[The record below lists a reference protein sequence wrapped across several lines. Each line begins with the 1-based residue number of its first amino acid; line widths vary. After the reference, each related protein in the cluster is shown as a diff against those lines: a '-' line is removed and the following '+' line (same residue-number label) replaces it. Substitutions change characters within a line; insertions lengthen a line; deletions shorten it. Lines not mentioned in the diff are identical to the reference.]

1 MESVSTELKSQ
12 LSDPIDSDASL
23 VKETELH
30 SEASE
35 AINEPL
41 ETADKGGGHQAE
53 ECSVQPGKETAGPA
67 ESTAPTEKG
76 LSESQLTECTES
88 VSLEAE
94 AANVTT
100 LDRQDAQESTAST
113 EGRRWGGW
121 GSWGKSL
128 LTTATST
135 VGQGIT
141 AVKEKAATLTI
152 HSSSSASEESKQTG
166 SNEGTLPGVPED
178 LGLTESPPSS
188 ASSGSRGML
197 STITNAVQNTGKSVI
212 TGGLGAL
219 EFIGKKTM
227 NVLAESDPGF
237 KKTKILMQRTVT
249 LSQML
254 REAKDKEKER
264 IGNQVVME
272 RTAHYG
278 ILFDDFQGLS
288 HLEALEIL
296 SNESEFKAIFVFS
309 VQVQSILMSI
319 EGEELETLKRD
330 LITIKEIFQEKDFE
344 KDEDEK
350 ASEGEEFASII
361 TELLFELH
369 VAAAPDKL
377 NKARKRAH
385 DWVNKV
391 DLLAMESE
399 ENPKEENTELCGKKD
414 EETSKAEE
422 DNSKSVGDIYMSSV
436 ESMAEVTARSIEQ
449 LHKVAELILHGQDVE
464 KPALDQAR
472 ILTRLT
478 GAMCKEVSSLSK
490 KFSDTLTAAG
500 SKLKAEVLTPWINS
514 VLLEGSN
521 STTYIQDAF
530 QLLLPVLQISHLQI
544 TSSKT
549 PSER

>member
-1 MESVSTELKSQ
+1 M
-12 LSDPIDSDASL
+12 
-23 VKETELH
+23 
-30 SEASE
+30 
-35 AINEPL
+35 
-41 ETADKGGGHQAE
+41 KGQY
-53 ECSVQPGKETAGPA
+53 Q
-67 ESTAPTEKG
+67 
-76 LSESQLTECTES
+76 
-88 VSLEAE
+88 
-94 AANVTT
+94 
-100 LDRQDAQESTAST
+100 
-113 EGRRWGGW
+113 
-121 GSWGKSL
+121 
-128 LTTATST
+128 
-135 VGQGIT
+135 
-141 AVKEKAATLTI
+141 
-152 HSSSSASEESKQTG
+152 
-166 SNEGTLPGVPED
+166 
-178 LGLTESPPSS
+178 
-188 ASSGSRGML
+188 
-197 STITNAVQNTGKSVI
+197 GKSVI

-249 LSQML
+249 LSQ
-254 REAKDKEKER
+254 
-264 IGNQVVME
+264 
-272 RTAHYG
+272 
-278 ILFDDFQGLS
+278 
-288 HLEALEIL
+288 
-296 SNESEFKAIFVFS
+296 
-309 VQVQSILMSI
+309 VQSVLMSI

-369 VAAAPDKL
+369 VAATPDKL
-377 NKARKRAH
+377 NK
-385 DWVNKV
+385 
-391 DLLAMESE
+391 
-399 ENPKEENTELCGKKD
+399 
-414 EETSKAEE
+414 
-422 DNSKSVGDIYMSSV
+422 DIYMSSV

-500 SKLKAEVLTPWINS
+500 
-514 VLLEGSN
+514 GSN

-544 TSSKT
+544 TSSET

>member
-1 MESVSTELKSQ
+1 MSQGYTMESVSTELNSQ
-12 LSDPIDSDASL
+12 LSDPTDSDASF

-41 ETADKGGGHQAE
+41 ETADKGGGHHAE
-53 ECSVQPGKETAGPA
+53 ECSVQPGEETEGPA

-76 LSESQLTECTES
+76 LSGSQLTECTES

-94 AANVTT
+94 AANETT

-113 EGRRWGGW
+113 EGRRWGSW

-128 LTTATST
+128 LTTATTT

-152 HSSSSASEESKQTG
+152 HSSSSTSEESKQSG
-166 SNEGTLPGVPED
+166 SNEGTIPGVPED

-296 SNESEFKAIFVFS
+296 SNESEFK
-309 VQVQSILMSI
+309 VQSVLMSI

-350 ASEGEEFASII
+350 ASEEEEFASII

-399 ENPKEENTELCGKKD
+399 ENPKEENTELGGKKD

>member
-1 MESVSTELKSQ
+1 MKMTQGDTMESVSTKLNSQ
-12 LSDPIDSDASL
+12 LSDPIDSDASF
-23 VKETELH
+23 VKETELN

-35 AINEPL
+35 SINEIG
-41 ETADKGGGHQAE
+41 DKGGGHQAE
-53 ECSVQPGKETAGPA
+53 ECSVQPGEETEGPA
-67 ESTAPTEKG
+67 EAPPEKG
-76 LSESQLTECTES
+76 LLESQMTECTES
-88 VSLEAE
+88 VNLEAE
-94 AANVTT
+94 AANETT
-100 LDRQDAQESTAST
+100 LDKHDAQESGGTAST

-152 HSSSSASEESKQTG
+152 HSSSSASEESKQSG
-166 SNEGTLPGVPED
+166 SNEGTIPGVPED
-178 LGLTESPPSS
+178 LSLTESPSSS

-296 SNESEFKAIFVFS
+296 SNESEFR
-309 VQVQSILMSI
+309 VQSVLMSI

-330 LITIKEIFQEKDFE
+330 LITIKEVFLEKDFE
-344 KDEDEK
+344 KEDDDEK
-350 ASEGEEFASII
+350 ASEGEEFVSII

-399 ENPKEENTELCGKKD
+399 EKPKEENTELGSKKY

-436 ESMAEVTARSIEQ
+436 ESLAEVTARSIEQ

-521 STTYIQDAF
+521 STAYIQDAF
-530 QLLLPVLQISHLQI
+530 QLLLPVLQISHLQT
-544 TSSKT
+544 TSSET